1 VATVVATVV
10 GAVVSASG
18 VVVGAA
24 EVAVVVFV
32 EVVELVVLVSNVGTG
47 VDAVLSPSPSP
58 PLHAATTIDAT
69 AINAVIRTRSVVGM
83 SDIVV
88 EDATKRVHPW
98 CTW

>member
-47 VDAVLSPSPSP
+47 VDAVLSPSP

>member
-1 VATVVATVV
+1 
-10 GAVVSASG
+10 

-24 EVAVVVFV
+24 EVTVVVFV

-47 VDAVLSPSPSP
+47 VDTVLSSSP